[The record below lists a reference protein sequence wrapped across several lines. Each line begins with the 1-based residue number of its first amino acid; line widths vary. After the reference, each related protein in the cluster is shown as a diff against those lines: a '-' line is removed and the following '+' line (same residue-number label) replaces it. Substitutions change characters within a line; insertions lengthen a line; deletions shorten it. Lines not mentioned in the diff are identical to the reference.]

1 MKYVGENSLKKLLNL
16 IKEKLSTKVDKV
28 EGKDLSTNDYTND
41 EKTKLSGIEA
51 EANKYTLPVAGEAL
65 GGVKSGTDIT
75 VDASG
80 NVSVN
85 DDSHSHV
92 ISNVDGLQTA
102 LDGKSAT
109 THTHKY
115 AGSDSAGGP
124 ANAVKNGVVTRA
136 KLANDALYSPTA
148 TFNSD
153 RAIALTDLGKTLWPQ
168 GSSAGATYTLSL
180 TANVSSAL
188 PVGFEV
194 AIVYIITSCKVRL
207 SVSGVRM
214 VHAGDG
220 QVANPNDTTTFTIP
234 EIGNMI
240 ALKKIDNGGSVGDLW
255 LVTGNVEV
263 V

>member
-51 EANKYTLPVAGEAL
+51 EANKYTLPVAGETL

-75 VDASG
+75 VDVSG

-85 DDSHSHV
+85 DDSHNHV
-92 ISNVDGLQTA
+92 ISNVDGLQAA

-124 ANAVKNGVVTRA
+124 ANTVKDGVVTRA
-136 KLANDALYSPTA
+136 KLANDALYSPIVQVTA
-148 TFNSD
+148 N
-153 RAIALTDLGKTLWPQ
+153 RNIATTDLGKTLLANY
-168 GSSAGATYTLSL
+168 SSTNATRTLTL
-180 TANVSSAL
+180 NATVSATL
-188 PVGFEV
+188 PVGFECAV
-194 AIVYIITSCKVRL
+194 CRMWTFSACQIKF
-207 SVSGVRM
+207 SGVR
-214 VHAGDG
+214 VTFDG
-220 QVANPNDTTTFTIP
+220 AQQISKADTKTVNLP
-234 EIGNMI
+234 DLGSMI
-240 ALKKIDNGGSVGDLW
+240 ALKKLETNASAGDVW
-255 LVTGNVEV
+255 LLTGNVEV

>member
-85 DDSHSHV
+85 DDSHNHV
-92 ISNVDGLQTA
+92 ISNIDGLQTA

-124 ANAVKNGVVTRA
+124 ANAVKDGVVTRD
-136 KLANDALYSPTA
+136 KLANDALCSPMIVVA
-148 TFNSD
+148 SNRNVLAS
-153 RAIALTDLGKTLWPQ
+153 DLGATLISKYS
-168 GSSAGATYTLSL
+168 SSATTFTLTL
-180 TANVSSAL
+180 NQTVSTAL
-188 PVGFEV
+188 PTGFEF
-194 AIVYIITSCKVRL
+194 AAVYSSTQNKLKIATSGIRVL
-207 SVSGVRM
+207 I
-214 VHAGDG
+214 AGEG
-220 QVANPNDTTTFTIP
+220 QVADASKAKTFTIP
-234 EIGNMI
+234 DIGGMV
-240 ALKKIDNGGSVGDLW
+240 ALKKIDKGTTAGDLW
-255 LVTGNVEV
+255 VATGNVEV

>member
-136 KLANDALYSPTA
+136 KLANDALYSPVENVSAEVENFT
-148 TFNSD
+148 
-153 RAIALTDLGKTLWPQ
+153 RALTVSDLGKTLACRGTYGITFTLTQTNSTKMP
-168 GSSAGATYTLSL
+168 AGTEIAIFDYTGN
-180 TANVSSAL
+180 TQK
-188 PVGFEV
+188 
-194 AIVYIITSCKVRL
+194 IT
-207 SVSGVRM
+207 GTDVRM
-214 VHAGDG
+214 VIADDG
-220 QVANPNDTTTFTIP
+220 TVAKNRSFTFSADKF
-234 EIGNMI
+234 GMI
-240 ALKKIDNGGSVGDLW
+240 ALKKLFPDNTNGDLW